1 MASRFELKSL
11 SDVPRL
17 SPRLFALSAWEDRN
31 ALYGWAEY
39 RLAEKA
45 RRDAEGRAA

>member
-1 MASRFELKSL
+1 MASRFEPKLL

-17 SPRLFALSAWEDRN
+17 SPWFFALAAWEDRN
-31 ALYGWAEY
+31 GLYTWAER

-45 RRDAEGRAA
+45 RLDAEGRAA